1 MDTEKINAEVI
12 SVFPN
17 KIKIAV
23 EDLENFQIAEE
34 KLKVG
39 SYLRISD
46 NENAILIAII
56 ENFSIEIGK
65 DSTETPVRKYIL
77 EANPL
82 GIIRDGKFERGDD
95 SLAIPPK
102 QVEPAKT
109 EEIEKIFIESIDEN
123 EKFTFAS
130 LSTNPAI
137 SVPVNGNKFFNKHI
151 AIVGSTGSGKSHSI
165 AKILQEAIH
174 CKNGEYTGLNNSHI
188 VIFDIH
194 SEYKSAFPTANYID
208 ISTLVDRGILAKPE
222 FRLLIPNIPYDYSH
236 KFAYYDKPTYA
247 SVYRDCIVGN
257 IARNE
262 MIAWQAKKLLA
273 EGRQVYIHVSQID
286 HGEILNS
293 MIPVSVVVFGTTKER
308 RQIIEDYTNGKI
320 RCLISTLL
328 KEGVNIPSIDG
339 LIYAAGGKSEISTIQ
354 TIGRAMRKKDD
365 GRNAIVIDIH
375 DTVDCYLSEHS
386 QQREMTYIKVYGK
399 LYNPTYIKQLEME
412 DELGMKI
419 NV

>member
-1 MDTEKINAEVI
+1 MDAEKINAEVI

-130 LSTNPAI
+130 L
-137 SVPVNGNKFFNKHI
+137 
-151 AIVGSTGSGKSHSI
+151 
-165 AKILQEAIH
+165 
-174 CKNGEYTGLNNSHI
+174 
-188 VIFDIH
+188 
-194 SEYKSAFPTANYID
+194 
-208 ISTLVDRGILAKPE
+208 
-222 FRLLIPNIPYDYSH
+222 
-236 KFAYYDKPTYA
+236 
-247 SVYRDCIVGN
+247 
-257 IARNE
+257 
-262 MIAWQAKKLLA
+262 
-273 EGRQVYIHVSQID
+273 
-286 HGEILNS
+286 
-293 MIPVSVVVFGTTKER
+293 
-308 RQIIEDYTNGKI
+308 
-320 RCLISTLL
+320 
-328 KEGVNIPSIDG
+328 
-339 LIYAAGGKSEISTIQ
+339 
-354 TIGRAMRKKDD
+354 
-365 GRNAIVIDIH
+365 
-375 DTVDCYLSEHS
+375 
-386 QQREMTYIKVYGK
+386 
-399 LYNPTYIKQLEME
+399 
-412 DELGMKI
+412 
-419 NV
+419 